1 MTTRSSH
8 AVTTAATGGV
18 PASRVARAA
27 LRYAEQG
34 WPVIPIHS
42 AAGEV
47 CSCGRGDCNKPGK
60 HPRTLNGLD
69 DATTDEAQIRE
80 WWTRWPDAG
89 IATVPGR
96 CGYVVFDL
104 DGREAVPEA
113 QRLGLL
119 AEPTLEVETGRE
131 AGRHLWYLRP
141 DFEVGNKAGD
151 LTHIDIRGDNG
162 YVVLPPSIHPSGKQ
176 YRWRGADGENA
187 LPLPPL
193 ALAFL
198 RSINLHARRGNPS
211 RSVEHA
217 PPVLLK
223 RIPKGQRNDALTSE
237 AGRIAR
243 TARDGEGVERKLTAW
258 NLDRCEPPSPEREV
272 RGIAKRIWEKE
283 QRGRAKGGRNR
294 PRSSGPEVRWAM
306 RSTDYPCR
314 EPHALDDLGHL
325 LDLARLIVCNEEMPI
340 ETGHGRVR
348 PAWVADGE
356 AEIAARFLENRWG
369 WGRKRLRIALHRWR
383 ERELIELVPPF
394 KHGSYTR
401 VRVTGWV
408 RCDPAWGQ
416 ASTAAKGQPRGSCKP
431 NTGNGVE
438 EQRTSLEG
446 QALGGRKGHN
456 STASRGRGVGRWLR
470 LSANLEVEL
479 PESARGPRAAVA

>member
-151 LTHIDIRGDNG
+151 LTHIDVGGDAG
-162 YVVLPPSIHPSGKQ
+162 DILLPPSIHPSGKQ

-198 RSINLHARRGNPS
+198 RSINLHARRGNPRPDRWS
-211 RSVEHA
+211 AAHQAVSSA
-217 PPVLLK
+217 C
-223 RIPKGQRNDALTSE
+223 PKGQRNNTHSHPE
-237 AGRIAR
+237 AGRIAQQHG
-243 TARDGEGVERKLTAW
+243 TARESSGSSLRGTLIAASPP
-258 NLDRCEPPSPEREV
+258 PPSERSAAS
-272 RGIAKRIWEKE
+272 RSAS
-283 QRGRAKGGRNR
+283 GR
-294 PRSSGPEVRWAM
+294 RSSEVA
-306 RSTDYPCR
+306 PR
-314 EPHALDDLGHL
+314 EGGIVQGHRGQRFRGQCVH
-325 LDLARLIVCNEEMPI
+325 RLPV
-340 ETGHGRVR
+340 
-348 PAWVADGE
+348 
-356 AEIAARFLENRWG
+356 
-369 WGRKRLRIALHRWR
+369 
-383 ERELIELVPPF
+383 
-394 KHGSYTR
+394 
-401 VRVTGWV
+401 
-408 RCDPAWGQ
+408 
-416 ASTAAKGQPRGSCKP
+416 
-431 NTGNGVE
+431 
-438 EQRTSLEG
+438 QRT
-446 QALGGRKGHN
+446 
-456 STASRGRGVGRWLR
+456 
-470 LSANLEVEL
+470 
-479 PESARGPRAAVA
+479 PRTG